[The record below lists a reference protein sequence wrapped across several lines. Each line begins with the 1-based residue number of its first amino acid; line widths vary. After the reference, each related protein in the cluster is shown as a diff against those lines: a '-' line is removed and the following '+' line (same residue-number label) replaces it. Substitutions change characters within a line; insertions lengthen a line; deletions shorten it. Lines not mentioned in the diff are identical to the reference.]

1 MFQQLLSFQMK
12 TPIKDDMTNLVNTA
26 MSKYLTVGGKLS
38 KTIDCVQLSKTID
51 CAQFNKKLIT

>member
-1 MFQQLLSFQMK
+1 MK

-38 KTIDCVQLSKTID
+38 KTIDC
-51 CAQFNKKLIT
+51 AQFNKKLIT

>member
-1 MFQQLLSFQMK
+1 MK